1 MSWLAGPYLVACAL
15 LALAGG
21 QKVARPGPTGVA
33 LREAGLPSG
42 DTAVRSLGAAEVAA
56 AVVGALVG
64 GVAAVPVAL
73 FYVGFTAFVAWALR
87 RHTPL
92 RSCGCLAA
100 TDDVPPT
107 PVHLVLDALFAMV
120 ATATAVEG
128 VDVIDVLRAQPAAGV
143 PFVLLAGVT
152 TYLAYVV
159 LAVLP
164 TVHPV
169 RRARAA
175 RPAA

>member
-21 QKVARPGPTGVA
+21 QKVGRPGPTGVA
-33 LREAGLPSG
+33 LREAGLPTRDS
-42 DTAVRSLGAAEVAA
+42 AVRALGAAEVAA
-56 AVVGALVG
+56 AMIGGLVG
-64 GVAAVPVAL
+64 GVGAVPVAL

-87 RHTPL
+87 RRTPL

-100 TDDVPPT
+100 NDDVPPT
-107 PVHLVLDALFAMV
+107 PVHLALDALFAMV
-120 ATATAVEG
+120 AAAVAFAG

-159 LAVLP
+159 LAILP
-164 TVHPV
+164 AVRPV
-169 RRARAA
+169 RAA
-175 RPAA
+175 HATRPAA